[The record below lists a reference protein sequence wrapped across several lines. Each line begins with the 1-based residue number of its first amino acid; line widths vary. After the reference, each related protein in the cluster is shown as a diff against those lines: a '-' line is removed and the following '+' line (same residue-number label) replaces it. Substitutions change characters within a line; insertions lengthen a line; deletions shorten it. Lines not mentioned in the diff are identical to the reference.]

1 MRTRWKVFGILL
13 LIALAGLIAVYL
25 DLAADPGYLLIAW
38 RNTTFETSLVA
49 TVLALLLLA
58 LLLRGL
64 VRLAGWLD
72 PRRLLRRFRQ
82 GSGRSHSRTEEGL
95 VSFVQGDWQ
104 ATYQSLTL
112 SFNDEDASLAN
123 YLAAAHAA
131 HALGLGELW
140 GACLDEAAKRYP
152 GSLSTINGTRVDL
165 LLKDAQ
171 LEPARA
177 LLTRL
182 ERSAASSRPLL
193 MLRQA
198 VYQQTGDWDRLEE
211 LLPELERQH
220 LLDREAAEKLERQV
234 FMGRLTKRVKQ
245 AETDPQAA
253 EGAGE
258 ALLHA
263 WDKAPADYH
272 KDAELLLQF
281 SDLLL
286 RAGARREAARLIES
300 ALAGTWHDSLVRKYG
315 EEDLKDSRSQQ
326 VHAEAWL
333 QERPNNPELLLALG
347 RIALRNQA
355 WPQAREYFET
365 SYQLQPSAAAAAELA
380 RLLPRLSENDAGQR
394 YLEIYLRKADSGIPD
409 LPLPGDQD

>member
-1 MRTRWKVFGILL
+1 M
-13 LIALAGLIAVYL
+13 
-25 DLAADPGYLLIAW
+25 
-38 RNTTFETSLVA
+38 
-49 TVLALLLLA
+49 
-58 LLLRGL
+58 
-64 VRLAGWLD
+64 
-72 PRRLLRRFRQ
+72 
-82 GSGRSHSRTEEGL
+82 
-95 VSFVQGDWQ
+95 
-104 ATYQSLTL
+104 
-112 SFNDEDASLAN
+112 
-123 YLAAAHAA
+123 
-131 HALGLGELW
+131 GELW

>member
-38 RNTTFETSLVA
+38 RNITFETSLVA

-82 GSGRSHSRTEEGL
+82 GSRRSHSRTEEGL

-394 YLEIYLRKADSGIPD
+394 YLEIYLSKADSGIPD